1 MKTAA
6 VARLPFQKR
15 RNRPTRW
22 VNLRPPAPAPAPAVP
37 HLLLLFIFSLQETQS
52 AGHVVLEDSHME
64 TFLTGLRQFTKMLA
78 DIDEVWP
85 DICASTHA
93 AFSAALDLKN
103 AILERPE

>member
-1 MKTAA
+1 
-6 VARLPFQKR
+6 
-15 RNRPTRW
+15 
-22 VNLRPPAPAPAPAVP
+22 
-37 HLLLLFIFSLQETQS
+37 
-52 AGHVVLEDSHME
+52 ME

-103 AILERPE
+103 AILERSE

>member
-1 MKTAA
+1 
-6 VARLPFQKR
+6 
-15 RNRPTRW
+15 
-22 VNLRPPAPAPAPAVP
+22 
-37 HLLLLFIFSLQETQS
+37 
-52 AGHVVLEDSHME
+52 
-64 TFLTGLRQFTKMLA
+64 MLA